1 MKEIIIDN
9 MSYEL
14 IKDVR
19 DGFNI
24 EQVKSKLT
32 DYFIPFD
39 YIVGDWAYGK
49 LRLKGFYDEK
59 SKQCKD
65 LNNIKKVD
73 EYLKNNCSYNCK
85 YFILKKSI
93 QK

>member
-24 EQVKSKLT
+24 EQVKSKKYKLT
-32 DYFIPFD
+32 I
-39 YIVGDWAYGK
+39 
-49 LRLKGFYDEK
+49 
-59 SKQCKD
+59 SKI
-65 LNNIKKVD
+65 N
-73 EYLKNNCSYNCK
+73 
-85 YFILKKSI
+85 
-93 QK
+93 